1 MIINTIKMLFS
12 MFWVLLKGPIIVV
25 GLVVG
30 AFALLIFFNYLY
42 LIIFK
47 KQKPKI
53 GEHNVLK
60 KPKFFKKL
68 LIDAPKQIAK
78 DALNA
83 DPEFFKYQGLIL
95 YCGDQGAGKTISMIH
110 DTRQIQLEYP
120 KAKCLSNC
128 AYKHQNAELK
138 HWKQMLNYKNG
149 TCGVIIQMDEI
160 QTWFSSL
167 ASKDF
172 PPEMIEQ
179 ISQNRKQRRVWF
191 GTAQRFNRVAKPI
204 REQTVEVRN
213 CTTLFKCI
221 TIVHRVKPIV
231 NSEGVVEK
239 FKSLGWYWFVH
250 DDELREMYDTYKV
263 IEALNKTGFKPA
275 AEQISNYNNASSV
288 VNLNI
293 DKNIAKK
300 LAK

>member
-1 MIINTIKMLFS
+1 MIVSMFKGFFS
-12 MFWVLLKGPIIVV
+12 AFWVLLKWPVIIGSIFIAVFLF
-25 GLVVG
+25 LV
-30 AFALLIFFNYLY
+30 LLNYLNLY
-42 LIIFK
+42 IFK
-47 KQKPKI
+47 KQRPKK
-53 GEHNVLK
+53 GEHNTVK
-60 KPKFFKKL
+60 KPGFFKKL
-68 LIDAPKQIAK
+68 LIDAPKRVAQ

-128 AYKHQNAELK
+128 AYKYQNAELK
-138 HWKQMLNYKNG
+138 HWKQMLNYKNDKK
-149 TCGVIIQMDEI
+149 GVIIQMDEI
-160 QTWFSSL
+160 QTWFCSL
-167 ASKDF
+167 ASKDM

-213 CTTLFKCI
+213 CITLLKCI
-221 TIVHRVKPIV
+221 TIVHRVKPIID
-231 NSEGVVEK
+231 SEGNVEK

-250 DDELREMYDTYKV
+250 DDELRDMYDTYKV
-263 IEALNKTGFKPA
+263 IESLTKTGFKPA
-275 AEQISNYNNASSV
+275 AEQISNYNNASSI

-293 DKNIAKK
+293 DKNVAKK

>member
-1 MIINTIKMLFS
+1 
-12 MFWVLLKGPIIVV
+12 
-25 GLVVG
+25 
-30 AFALLIFFNYLY
+30 
-42 LIIFK
+42 
-47 KQKPKI
+47 
-53 GEHNVLK
+53 
-60 KPKFFKKL
+60 
-68 LIDAPKQIAK
+68 
-78 DALNA
+78 
-83 DPEFFKYQGLIL
+83 
-95 YCGDQGAGKTISMIH
+95 MIH

-128 AYKHQNAELK
+128 AYKYQDAELK

-149 TCGVIIQMDEI
+149 FNGVIIQMDEI
-160 QTWFSSL
+160 QTWFNSL
-167 ASKDF
+167 ASKDM

-213 CTTLFKCI
+213 CITLLKCI
-221 TIVHRVKPIV
+221 TIVHRVKPIID
-231 NSEGVVEK
+231 SEGNVEK

-263 IEALNKTGFKPA
+263 IESLTKTGFKPA
-275 AEQISNYNNASSV
+275 AEQISNYNNNASSV